1 MALVSTEKAFEL
13 GAGKFGDPDA
23 PAFDLAISSFN
34 PNVLAV
40 RDDRLPVVAEEAGAR
55 IVAATV
61 PEGPEVA
68 LA

>member
-1 MALVSTEKAFEL
+1 MALVSTEQAL
-13 GAGKFGDPDA
+13 AMGAGRFGDVDA
-23 PAFDLAISSFN
+23 PVVDRTISSFN

-55 IVAATV
+55 VVAAVV

>member
-1 MALVSTEKAFEL
+1 MALLSTAEALAL

-23 PAFDLAISSFN
+23 PKIDLAFSSFN

-40 RDDRLPVVAEEAGAR
+40 RDDRLPQVATEAGACA
-55 IVAATV
+55 VAAAV
-61 PEGPEVA
+61 AEGPEVA